1 MKPYVISL
9 AIGLLVGVIYS
20 LFGVKSP
27 APPVIALMGLLGIL
41 AGEQL
46 LPLGKQLF
54 QQQAPASAIAEQHP
68 TQAGDAPRD
77 PPAPR

>member
-1 MKPYVISL
+1 MKPYLLSL
-9 AIGLLVGVIYS
+9 GIGLLVGVIYS

-46 LPLGKQLF
+46 LPLGKHLLHRASEVP
-54 QQQAPASAIAEQHP
+54 QQQPA
-68 TQAGDAPRD
+68 TPRD
-77 PPAPR
+77 QPPRPSSRD